1 MAAASVPVNTSDY
14 VAPMSTVDSAI
25 LSIEQG
31 TPYVF
36 PPGLTNQEK
45 AYLMYRAMR
54 LRRKQI
60 SSTTEE
66 FTNKREFIRETFF
79 DGHRLPNLIRMF
91 TPRARQRIELE
102 LVQHRRVQAVADAS
116 QRAATERE
124 HAAFVA
130 RQNVQR
136 QRALANSERT
146 RPDDGPPTSRR
157 RGEKARTRRRR
168 KRRSRKN

>member
-14 VAPMSTVDSAI
+14 VAPMSTVDSVI

-31 TPYVF
+31 TPYAF
-36 PPGLTNQEK
+36 PPRLTNREK
-45 AYLMYRAMR
+45 AYLMFTAMR
-54 LRRKQI
+54 LRMKQI

-66 FTNKREFIRETFF
+66 FTNKRESIRTTFYARN
-79 DGHRLPNLIRMF
+79 RLPNLIRMF

-102 LVQHRRVQAVADAS
+102 LVQYEAD
-116 QRAATERE
+116 QRARTERE

-130 RQNVQR
+130 RQNVQN
-136 QRALANSERT
+136 QHALANSERT
-146 RPDDGPPTSRR
+146 RPVIPLDEERQSSRQ
-157 RGEKARTRRRR
+157 RGEKARTRKRR